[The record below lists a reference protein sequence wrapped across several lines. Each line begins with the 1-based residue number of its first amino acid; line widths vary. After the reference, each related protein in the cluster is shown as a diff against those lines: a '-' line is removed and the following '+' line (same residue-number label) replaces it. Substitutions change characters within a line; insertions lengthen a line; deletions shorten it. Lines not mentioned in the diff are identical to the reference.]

1 VSFLKAVP
9 PGDVLAEGRVL
20 RRGRRVVFL
29 EASLFNA
36 DGTELLATASS
47 TGLIV
52 PLVLDKE

>member
-1 VSFLKAVP
+1 
-9 PGDVLAEGRVL
+9 
-20 RRGRRVVFL
+20 VVFL

-36 DGTELLATASS
+36 DGTELLATATS